1 MTERAISGMQV
12 PASTAGQQAAAALTT
27 RTVPKK
33 LHPGVVQSVSGS
45 RAMVL
50 IGTEVKAA
58 QISPTAKAVV
68 PLDAV
73 SLEKRA
79 GTWWV
84 VAVDTWH
91 EPPKAVAPPTGS
103 VPAAST
109 VSGQTV
115 NELAVNPK
123 PPVSNVGSTLE
134 SVITWGINT
143 RAHLLYL
150 EAWLLSVRTQVNRL
164 RANDI
169 SARGG
174 INSNAS
180 ATNSAAS
187 MLTSTR
193 DATSALREGA
203 IQDRVVKP

>member
-12 PASTAGQQAAAALTT
+12 PASTAGRQAAATT
-27 RTVPKK
+27 RTVPQK

-68 PLDAV
+68 PMDAV

-115 NELAVNPK
+115 NELGFNPQA
-123 PPVSNVGSTLE
+123 PASNVGSTLE
-134 SVITWGINT
+134 SVITWGTNT
-143 RAHLLYL
+143 RAHLLNL
-150 EAWLLSVRTQVNRL
+150 EAWLTAVRTQVNRL
-164 RANDI
+164 RDNDI
-169 SARGG
+169 AARGG

-180 ATNSAAS
+180 ATNSAGAII
-187 MLTSTR
+187 TGTR
-193 DATSALREGA
+193 NATSALHAGA
-203 IQDRVVKP
+203 IQDRIVKP

>member
-1 MTERAISGMQV
+1 MTERSLAGMQI
-12 PASTAGQQAAAALTT
+12 PASTAGQQAAAAATT
-27 RTVPKK
+27 RTVTKK

-103 VPAAST
+103 VPSAST

-115 NELAVNPK
+115 GAVAQTLVPPK
-123 PPVSNVGSTLE
+123 LGVGTVLS
-134 SVITWGINT
+134 SVITWAEST
-143 RAHLLYL
+143 RAYL
-150 EAWLLSVRTQVNRL
+150 INNERWLWDLHIEVNRL

-169 SARGG
+169 AARNG

-180 ATNSAAS
+180 ATNSAGAII
-187 MLTSTR
+187 TGTR
-193 DATSALREGA
+193 NATSALHAGA
-203 IQDRVVKP
+203 IQDRIVKP

>member
-1 MTERAISGMQV
+1 MTERTISGMQV

-91 EPPKAVAPPTGS
+91 EPPKAVAPSSSTPRAATTPQATSMSSVGGRPTA
-103 VPAAST
+103 PR
-109 VSGQTV
+109 SGI
-115 NELAVNPK
+115 
-123 PPVSNVGSTLE
+123 GSTLAQLQVWAE
-134 SVITWGINT
+134 NT
-143 RAHLLYL
+143 RAHLLAL
-150 EAWLLSVRTQVNRL
+150 ESWNAQVASSTNALVTASGRQHSALSGTATAVNEA
-164 RANDI
+164 RAV
-169 SARGG
+169 
-174 INSNAS
+174 
-180 ATNSAAS
+180 
-187 MLTSTR
+187 LTSTR
-193 DATSALREGA
+193 DATAALRQGA
-203 IQDRVVKP
+203 LQDRIVKP

>member
-1 MTERAISGMQV
+1 MTERAISGMQI
-12 PASTAGQQAAAALTT
+12 PASTAGQQAAAAATT

-58 QISPTAKAVV
+58 QISPTAKAVA
-68 PLDAV
+68 PPDAV

-115 NELAVNPK
+115 SELAFNPQA
-123 PPVSNVGSTLE
+123 PASNVGSTLE

-143 RAHLLYL
+143 RAHLLNL
-150 EAWLLSVRTQVNRL
+150 EAWLTSVRTQVNRL

-169 SARGG
+169 AARGG

-180 ATNSAAS
+180 ATNSAGAII
-187 MLTSTR
+187 TGTR
-193 DATSALREGA
+193 NAASALHAGA
-203 IQDRVVKP
+203 IQDRIVKP

>member
-1 MTERAISGMQV
+1 M
-12 PASTAGQQAAAALTT
+12 
-27 RTVPKK
+27 PKK
-33 LHPGVVQSVSGS
+33 LHPGVVQSVNGS

-115 NELAVNPK
+115 GAVPQTLV
-123 PPVSNVGSTLE
+123 PPTLGVGTVLS
-134 SVITWGINT
+134 SVITWAEST
-143 RAHLLYL
+143 RAYL
-150 EAWLLSVRTQVNRL
+150 ITNERWLWDLHIAVNRL

-169 SARGG
+169 AARNG

-180 ATNSAAS
+180 ATNSAGAII
-187 MLTSTR
+187 TGTR
-193 DATSALREGA
+193 DATSALRAGA

>member
-1 MTERAISGMQV
+1 MTERAISGMQI
-12 PASTAGQQAAAALTT
+12 PASTAGRQAAATT
-27 RTVPKK
+27 RTAPKK

-58 QISPTAKAVV
+58 QVSPTAKAVA

-91 EPPKAVAPPTGS
+91 EPPTAAAPPSGPI
-103 VPAAST
+103 PAAST

-115 NELAVNPK
+115 TELAVNPQ
-123 PPVSNVGSTLE
+123 PPASNVGSTLE
-134 SVITWGINT
+134 SVITWANNT
-143 RAHLLYL
+143 RTHLLYL
-150 EAWLLSVRTQVNRL
+150 EAWLAGVRTQVNRL
-164 RANDI
+164 RDNDI
-169 SARGG
+169 AARGG

-180 ATNSAAS
+180 ATNSAGAII
-187 MLTSTR
+187 TGTR
-193 DATSALREGA
+193 DATAALRAGA
-203 IQDRVVKP
+203 IQDRIVKP

>member
-1 MTERAISGMQV
+1 MTERAISGLQV
-12 PASTAGQQAAAALTT
+12 PASTAGRQAAARE

-115 NELAVNPK
+115 GAVPQTLVPPK
-123 PPVSNVGSTLE
+123 LGVGTILS
-134 SVITWGINT
+134 SVITWAEST
-143 RAHLLYL
+143 RAYL
-150 EAWLLSVRTQVNRL
+150 INNERWLWDLHIEVNRL

-169 SARGG
+169 AARNG

-180 ATNSAAS
+180 ATNSAGAII
-187 MLTSTR
+187 TGTR

>member
-1 MTERAISGMQV
+1 MTERSLAGMQI
-12 PASTAGQQAAAALTT
+12 PASTAGQQAAAAAA

-33 LHPGVVQSVSGS
+33 LHSGVVQSVSGS

-115 NELAVNPK
+115 NELAFNPQA
-123 PPVSNVGSTLE
+123 PASNVGSTLE

-143 RAHLLYL
+143 RAHLLNL
-150 EAWLLSVRTQVNRL
+150 EAWLTALRTQVNRL

-169 SARGG
+169 AARGG

-180 ATNSAAS
+180 ATNSAGAII
-187 MLTSTR
+187 TGTR
-193 DATSALREGA
+193 NAASALHAGA
-203 IQDRVVKP
+203 IQDRIVKP

>member
-1 MTERAISGMQV
+1 MTERALSGMQV
-12 PASTAGQQAAAALTT
+12 PASRAGQRAAAAAAG
-27 RTVPKK
+27 RTVPQK
-33 LHPGVVQSVSGS
+33 LHSGVVQSVSGS

-91 EPPKAVAPPTGS
+91 EPPKAVAPPAGP

-115 NELAVNPK
+115 NELTFNPQA
-123 PPVSNVGSTLE
+123 PASNVGSTLE
-134 SVITWGINT
+134 SVITWATNT
-143 RAHLLYL
+143 RAHLYDL
-150 EAWLLSVRTQVNRL
+150 EAWLTAVRTQVNRL
-164 RANDI
+164 RDNDI

-174 INSNAS
+174 VNSNA
-180 ATNSAAS
+180 AVTNSAAS

-193 DATSALREGA
+193 DATAALHAGA
-203 IQDRVVKP
+203 LQDRIVKP

>member
-1 MTERAISGMQV
+1 MTERALSGMQV
-12 PASTAGQQAAAALTT
+12 PASRAGQRAAAAAAG
-27 RTVPKK
+27 RTVPQK
-33 LHPGVVQSVSGS
+33 LHSGVVQSVSGS

-91 EPPKAVAPPTGS
+91 EPPKAVAPPQGP

-115 NELAVNPK
+115 NALAVNPQA
-123 PPVSNVGSTLE
+123 PQSNVGSTLE
-134 SVITWGINT
+134 SVITWATNT
-143 RAHLLYL
+143 RAYLLNL
-150 EAWLLSVRTQVNRL
+150 EAWLDSVRTQVNRL
-164 RANDI
+164 RDNDI

-193 DATSALREGA
+193 DATAALHAGA
-203 IQDRVVKP
+203 LQDRIVKP

>member
-1 MTERAISGMQV
+1 MTERAISGLQV
-12 PASTAGQQAAAALTT
+12 PASTAGRQAAARE

-115 NELAVNPK
+115 GAVPQTLVPPK
-123 PPVSNVGSTLE
+123 LGVGTILS
-134 SVITWGINT
+134 SVITWAEST
-143 RAHLLYL
+143 RAYL
-150 EAWLLSVRTQVNRL
+150 INNERWLWDLHVEVNRL

-169 SARGG
+169 AARNS

-187 MLTSTR
+187 IITGTR